1 MVDSGPLVALG
12 DRRDDRQAQVQR
24 MLARESGTLVVPLP
38 VATEVDH
45 ILGRRGGPVARLAFI
60 DDLAAGRFLVECL
73 SAAELTVVAALERR
87 YSDLDVGLA
96 DLSVV
101 VLADRHGTDRIAT
114 FDHRDFRVLRRLDGG
129 VFRLLPQDSEPDE

>member
-1 MVDSGPLVALG
+1 
-12 DRRDDRQAQVQR
+12 

-45 ILGRRGGPVARLAFI
+45 ILGRRGGRVARLAFL
-60 DDLAAGRFLVECL
+60 DDLAAERFLVECL
-73 SAAELTVVAALERR
+73 TAAELTVVAALERQ

-96 DLSVV
+96 DLSLV
-101 VLADRHGTDRIAT
+101 VLADRLGTDRIAT

-129 VFRLLPQDSEPDE
+129 TFRLLPQDALAVE